1 METATAGESPPNKQK
16 TNKTVTRERE
26 ELREGGA
33 GRSGVGER

>member
-1 METATAGESPPNKQK
+1 METATAGESPPNKQ